1 MSILGGKVY
10 DRYRWDKLT
19 DKEFLELVQKFIK
32 AENIKSQRAYE
43 KNSSGKN
50 VPSLSTVKKRI
61 SDIRSLFTSINQ
73 IEGNLSDL
81 ELLYELKNEIIELG
95 LEESLSVTEFR
106 RRTKSTKLPSVDTI
120 KRRTGLN
127 WEELMAAI
135 GYDYRKIKA
144 EKKLE
149 NFKK

>member
-1 MSILGGKVY
+1 M
-10 DRYRWDKLT
+10 
-19 DKEFLELVQKFIK
+19 
-32 AENIKSQRAYE
+32 
-43 KNSSGKN
+43 
-50 VPSLSTVKKRI
+50 
-61 SDIRSLFTSINQ
+61 FTSINQ

-106 RRTKSTKLPSVDTI
+106 RRTKSTKLPSVDTL